1 MLSHCIICV
10 SLAFLAAPANAQ
22 SGGFDRPTAGFVFS
36 PGSRTVRPLLGIP
49 GATYIGDAVLNDV
62 SAAWPAPG
70 GKWAF
75 VTTSTHSAFLRGLS
89 DTAPTESA
97 ADGIIDAVD
106 RVAWSSDASFAVLYS
121 SSARRLQRVRLAGG
135 QVSVDDP
142 VDLTPWGEP
151 TTLAIDPSGRQI
163 AFGIAGVGVYLMDG
177 AQSPALLVSLARPAA
192 AAFSDSG
199 RLYAVDAETRRIV
212 EFDAYSNPSDFVIA
226 DVVDGATFEPVG
238 LAISGSA
245 GYLMVT
251 DRGARTVRVYDTATR
266 TLTDTIHLDFAPSH
280 MQRLSTGATYLLNRV
295 AWKGLAAGAGRDR

>member
-10 SLAFLAAPANAQ
+10 SLAILAAPANAQ

-62 SAAWPAPG
+62 SVAWPAPG

-121 SSARRLQRVRLAGG
+121 SSAGRLQRVRLAGG
-135 QVSVDDP
+135 QVSVDNP

-163 AFGIAGVGVYLMDG
+163 AFGIAGVGVYRMDG

-212 EFDAYSNPSDFVIA
+212 EFDAYSNPSDFAIA
-226 DVVDGATFEPVG
+226 DAVDGATEVAG
-238 LAISGSA
+238 TTTAEEGEEETRGRTSRAGETGSVVRTE
-245 GYLMVT
+245 M
-251 DRGARTVRVYDTATR
+251 ARR
-266 TLTDTIHLDFAPSH
+266 TLRSVSVRMRLLSRERCCGASRRLTPPPSRRRHLLP
-280 MQRLSTGATYLLNRV
+280 R
-295 AWKGLAAGAGRDR
+295 